1 MSASGLQR
9 RKIAGG
15 INSNNSSSSIEGNIS
30 TNLERSL
37 SNESGVRVAVDPNDM
52 PDELDKKQPKLTLM
66 EEVLLLG
73 LKDKQGYLSFWNDN
87 ISYTLRGCILMEL
100 AFRGRIAMI
109 KDPARRKF
117 PLSDRYIEV
126 VDEKLTGEYA
136 GIGVDDNDENN
147 DPNSFKNEL
156 ISQIVTFSS
165 LCNKMHSLGLI
176 QRTKDVLENTLC
188 EQIESRVVDTCR
200 NTFDKSML
208 RRTTKWLYS

>member
-109 KDPARRKF
+109 KDPARQEEDGLNQK
-117 PLSDRYIEV
+117 
-126 VDEKLTGEYA
+126 YA

-208 RRTTKWLYS
+208 RPHK